1 MFKTI
6 IIAGTISAQGLLVRN
21 HSDGRVTISTGSQT
35 LTGWPV
41 R

>member
-1 MFKTI
+1 MFRTI
-6 IIAGTISAQGLLVRN
+6 IIAGTVSAQGLLVREN
-21 HSDGRVTISTGSQT
+21 TDGRVTISTGTQM